1 MRNFYVKEMQSLQL
15 YLSTEEK
22 SEQPQNLAAVGKK
35 SRTSSISGEILHR
48 LVVPPCQQNCP
59 TFMSKKCNPCNY
71 IYWQTSNLS
80 SHKIVWLCPP
90 ASKTVQLL
98 CQRNAN
104 IGGQHLFIVW
114 ELTRVQISKTGW
126 EKDLKG
132 KTRRFSSEIESGREY
147 SWENAKVYLCANTG
161 AAPQI
166 QDAG

>member
-1 MRNFYVKEMQSLQL
+1 MRNFYVKVMQSLQL
-15 YLSTEEK
+15 YLSTDK
-22 SEQPQNLAAVGKK
+22 QSEQPQNLAAVGKK

-59 TFMSKKCNPCNY
+59 TFMSKKR
-71 IYWQTSNLS
+71 QHGRATSFYHLR
-80 SHKIVWLCPP
+80 IDTCP
-90 ASKTVQLL
+90 
-98 CQRNAN
+98 N
-104 IGGQHLFIVW
+104 I
-114 ELTRVQISKTGW
+114 
-126 EKDLKG
+126 KDRMRKDMRE